1 MLLVGTSLRHSLIMS
16 IRVPEA
22 EIGSQ
27 ALIMRTHQHIK
38 CLGSCHTC
46 ELLALVKLRSHSH
59 EQRAAGTRALS
70 AAAAGSHHRA
80 LEWWPLEWWPLEWW
94 PLNLSP
100 LLHAAWAAS
109 AQSSS

>member
-1 MLLVGTSLRHSLIMS
+1 
-16 IRVPEA
+16 
-22 EIGSQ
+22 
-27 ALIMRTHQHIK
+27 
-38 CLGSCHTC
+38 
-46 ELLALVKLRSHSH
+46 
-59 EQRAAGTRALS
+59 LS